1 MRIGNFYH
9 DLVPQITI
17 VFSTLFDL
25 NTVEML
31 GIVNLISKMEATGEQ
46 LDF

>member
-1 MRIGNFYH
+1 MRIGNFYQ